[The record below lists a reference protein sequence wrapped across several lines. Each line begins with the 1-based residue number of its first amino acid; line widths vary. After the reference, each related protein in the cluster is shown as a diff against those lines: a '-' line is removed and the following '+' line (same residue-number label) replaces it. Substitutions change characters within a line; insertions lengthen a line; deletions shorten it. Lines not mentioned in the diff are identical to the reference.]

1 MRTSSISQEARDW
14 SRELFESRPSLLVVI
29 VIYNPWAK
37 QRKGRRN
44 KPGVVS
50 IQHDVIAALKNGNVE
65 RAKQLAVSVS
75 TSPDSGLA
83 LCENQEA
90 LAKVLAERI
99 RRREYC
105 YVDDDLHDSVL
116 MLTVWRE

>member
-1 MRTSSISQEARDW
+1 MSTSSLLQEARDW
-14 SRELFESRPSLLVVI
+14 SRELFESHPGLSVVLVL
-29 VIYNPWAK
+29 YNPWAK
-37 QRKGRRN
+37 QRTGRKH

-50 IQHDVIAALKNGNVE
+50 IQRDVIAALKNGNIE

-75 TSPDSGLA
+75 PDSGLA
-83 LCENQEA
+83 LCDNQEA
-90 LAKVLAERI
+90 LSEVLAERI

-105 YVDDDLHDSVL
+105 YVDDDLHASAL